1 MMIIANLRF
10 RLLIVLLISAIG
22 ISANAQDTLAQNPDK
37 VIIKPQK
44 KRGDAVN
51 DSIYQARVTESKLDG
66 MYIPRDLYDAFA
78 QLDKLMDDNAKQTF
92 MEYSD
97 AEVDGKT
104 HGSLGVWLENK
115 WSMSEGSRLS
125 DYFRKMRVPHY
136 DYMIG
141 IIITSY
147 HRHLH
152 GKDLKIKEQVTFF
165 RKLWDKKQKVKAD
178 ALLERGSLKD
188 EGQ

>member
-1 MMIIANLRF
+1 MTIFANPRLPLSII
-10 RLLIVLLISAIG
+10 LLLTFLSFSAT
-22 ISANAQDTLAQNPDK
+22 AQEAPHKDPDK
-37 VIIKPQK
+37 VVIKPQK
-44 KRGDAVN
+44 KRGDILN
-51 DSIYQARVTESKLDG
+51 DSIYQERITKEKLDG

-92 MEYSD
+92 MEYAD
-97 AEVDGKT
+97 EEVDRKT

-125 DYFRKMRVPHY
+125 EYFRKMRVPHY

-165 RKLWDKKQKVKAD
+165 RKIWAKKQKEKAD
-178 ALLERGSLKD
+178 AMMQTGKLQGSN
-188 EGQ
+188 E